1 MQQSSFRFFYF
12 APSILTRLGVFE
24 VVNIM
29 KLNLVRAIEMQM
41 FGEKYF
47 LGTAEGAENAE
58 LERREK
64 IGVGQKWL
72 GWYNIYLCLPT

>member
-1 MQQSSFRFFYF
+1 
-12 APSILTRLGVFE
+12 
-24 VVNIM
+24 M

>member
-1 MQQSSFRFFYF
+1 M
-12 APSILTRLGVFE
+12 APSILARLDDFE

-29 KLNLVRAIEMQM
+29 KLNLVLASEMQM
-41 FGEKYF
+41 FGEKDFF
-47 LGTAEGAENAE
+47 LTAEGAENAE